1 FERCALLTTKLLAAG
16 VAVPAHIGELDDA
29 LERFRALERLR
40 LTAHLHRVGAPWE
53 EVLARL
59 GIQMGADTARQLY
72 RAFTTLPPELSCEMD
87 AAGITLATPAGDAP
101 PRPGLPRSRPGA
113 LGGGEGTGSPGASG
127 RSGKRAWPLSRSRCR
142 PS

>member
-40 LTAHLHRVGAPWE
+40 LTAQLHRVGAPWE

-72 RAFTTLPPELSCEMD
+72 RAFATLPPELSCEMD
-87 AAGITLATPAGDAP
+87 AARISLATRLEILRLDRGC
-101 PRPGLPRSRPGA
+101 RGA
-113 LGGGEGTGSPGASG
+113 ARELWEAVKAKGHPQ
-127 RSGKRAWPLSRSRCR
+127 L
-142 PS
+142 

>member
-1 FERCALLTTKLLAAG
+1 SDLAPGELAAALVFERCALLTTKLLAAG
-16 VAVPAHIGELDDA
+16 VAVSTGIGELDDA

-87 AAGITLATPAGDAP
+87 AAGITLAPPAGD
-101 PRPGLPRSRPGA
+101 
-113 LGGGEGTGSPGASG
+113 
-127 RSGKRAWPLSRSRCR
+127 
-142 PS
+142 